1 MSTVAMDGEQL
12 SEGYRSSRL
21 RMMALATEI
30 DEAAAELTVPACP
43 EWRVRDLFAHVA
55 GIASDLAAGRAPSGD
70 SQPWVDRQIDERRG
84 RSLDE
89 VVGEW
94 SEVGPTFED
103 MIASSPRAFWGLT
116 YDTVVHEHDLRNAIG
131 RPGARDNDAVRLA
144 ARLGLKLV
152 KHDLGRHGLG
162 AVRLIIDGEEAVV
175 GEGEPG
181 LTLTASSFE
190 CLRLLGSR
198 RTLAEM
204 RAAAFVGD
212 LDGFLPGIVHMDL
225 PARSLRE

>member
-1 MSTVAMDGEQL
+1 MDGEQL

-30 DEAAAELTVPACP
+30 DDAEAGRSVPACP
-43 EWRVRDLFAHVA
+43 EWRVHDLFAHVA
-55 GIASDLAAGRAPSGD
+55 GIATDLTAGRVPSGD
-70 SQPWVDRQIDERRG
+70 SQVWVDRQIEERRA
-84 RSLDE
+84 RPLAE

-94 SEVGPTFED
+94 SEVGPTFEE
-103 MIASSPRAFWGLT
+103 MIASTPRAFWGLT

-131 RPGARDNDAVRLA
+131 RPGERDSEAVRLA

-152 KHDLGRHGLG
+152 KHDLARHGLG
-162 AVRLIIDGEEAVV
+162 AVRVTIDGEESVV

-181 LTLTASSFE
+181 LSLTTTSFE

-198 RTLAEM
+198 RTLTEM
-204 RAAAFVGD
+204 RAAAFEGD
-212 LDGFLPGIVHMDL
+212 LDAHLPGIVHMDL
-225 PARSLRE
+225 PRQSLRE